1 VPSKEGFN
9 ILGTLFSSSLFSGRA
24 PDGQVLLTTFIGGT
38 RAPDLAHLS
47 DADLHTVVL
56 ADLKRLLQ
64 IVGEPSFIH
73 RRTWPQAIPQY
84 KLGHGRFI
92 ETIRDR
98 EAQYPGLH
106 VGGNARD
113 GISLSY
119 CIEGGRRLAEE
130 ADAFLKGAR
139 PD

>member
-1 VPSKEGFN
+1 
-9 ILGTLFSSSLFSGRA
+9 
-24 PDGQVLLTTFIGGT
+24 VLLTTFIGGT

-47 DADLHTVVL
+47 DADLHKVVL
-56 ADLKRLLQ
+56 ADLERLFH
-64 IVGEPSFIH
+64 VTGEPSFVH

-84 KLGHGRFI
+84 KPGHGRFI
-92 ETIRDR
+92 ASIRDR
-98 EAQYPGLH
+98 EARYPGLH

-130 ADAFLKGAR
+130 ADVFLKR
-139 PD
+139 LSKY